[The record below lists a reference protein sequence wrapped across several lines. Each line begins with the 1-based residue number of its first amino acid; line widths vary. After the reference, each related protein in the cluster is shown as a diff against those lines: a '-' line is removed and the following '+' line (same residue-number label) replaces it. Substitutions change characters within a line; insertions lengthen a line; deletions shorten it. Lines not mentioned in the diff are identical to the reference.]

1 MPMVSSKFGI
11 GAVEGGVAMGL
22 RFLDPVDGLNVKFVW
37 Y

>member
-1 MPMVSSKFGI
+1 MPMISSKFGI

-22 RFLDPVDGLNVKFVW
+22 WFLDPVDYLNVKSLW